1 MKTVNDNLEIV
12 SAKNQLRL
20 FGFENY
26 FSSFIQ
32 LYEKEKLPNSIL
44 FSGPKGLGKSTFAY
58 HIINYLLSKNEERKY
73 SVKDFSIDETNL
85 SYKLL
90 TANVHPNFFLIENN
104 LLEKDIKIEQVRSL
118 SEFLNKSTYT
128 RDLKII
134 MIDNVENLNLNSSNA
149 LLKAI
154 EEPQNN
160 TLFFIIYNSSMK
172 ILDTVKSR
180 CTEFRF
186 GFTKFE
192 KVKIFESIV
201 KQYKNKFEIS
211 EINKIIK
218 NYYFDTPGNLV
229 KYYLALD
236 KANINITEDT
246 LKCIYHFIDE
256 YKNEKNPETLSFL
269 CLFIEKFY
277 NELCSNSYKNLNN
290 RFFNQSK
297 ILKQIDEMK
306 RFNLDEKNI
315 FISIKDILQNEAK

>member
-1 MKTVNDNLEIV
+1 MKTTNEDIEIIP
-12 SAKNQLRL
+12 AKNQLRL
-20 FGFENY
+20 FGYEDY
-26 FSSFIQ
+26 FNSFIK
-32 LYEKEKLPNSIL
+32 LYEEKDLPNSIL
-44 FSGPKGLGKSTFAY
+44 LSGPKGLGKSTFAY
-58 HIINYLLSKNEERKY
+58 HIINYLLSNNEERKY
-73 SVKDFSIDETNL
+73 CTKDFVIDESNL

-90 TANVHPNFFLIENN
+90 STNVHPNFFLIENN
-104 LLEKDIKIEQVRSL
+104 LLEKDIKIEQIRNL
-118 SEFLNKSTYT
+118 LKFLNKSTYT
-128 RDLKII
+128 RNLKVI
-134 MIDNVENLNLNSSNA
+134 MIDNAENLNLNSSNA

-160 TLFFIIYNSSMK
+160 TFFFIIYNSSMK

-315 FISIKDILQNEAK
+315 FIWVKDILQNETR

>member
-277 NELCSNSYKNLNN
+277 NELCLSSHKNLNS

>member
-134 MIDNVENLNLNSSNA
+134 MIDNAENLNLNSSNA

-277 NELCSNSYKNLNN
+277 NELCSNSYKNLNS

-297 ILKQIDEMK
+297 ILKQIDDMK

-315 FISIKDILQNEAK
+315 FIWVKDILQNETR

>member
-1 MKTVNDNLEIV
+1 MKTTNDVLEIV
-12 SAKNQLRL
+12 SPKNQLRL

-26 FSSFIQ
+26 FNSFIQ
-32 LYEKEKLPNSIL
+32 LYEKKKLPHSIL

-73 SVKDFSIDETNL
+73 SVRDFSIAETNL

-90 TANVHPNFFLIENN
+90 TTDVHPNFFLIENN
-104 LLEKDIKIEQVRSL
+104 LLEKDIKIEQVRYL
-118 SEFLNKSTYT
+118 SKFLNKSTYT

-134 MIDNVENLNLNSSNA
+134 MIDNAENLNLNSSNA

-160 TLFFIIYNSSMK
+160 TFFFIIYNSSMK

-186 GFTKFE
+186 VFTKSE

-229 KYYLALD
+229 KYVQALD
-236 KANINITEDT
+236 KANISITEDT
-246 LKCIYHFIDE
+246 LKCIHHFIDV
-256 YKNEKNPETLSFL
+256 YKNEKNPEILSFL

-277 NELCSNSYKNLNN
+277 NELCLSSYKNLNS

-315 FISIKDILQNEAK
+315 FIWVKDILQNETR